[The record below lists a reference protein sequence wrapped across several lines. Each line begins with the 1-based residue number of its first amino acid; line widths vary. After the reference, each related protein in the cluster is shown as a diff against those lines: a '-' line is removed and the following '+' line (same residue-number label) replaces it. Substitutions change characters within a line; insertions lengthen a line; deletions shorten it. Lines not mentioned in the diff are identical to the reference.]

1 MSTLG
6 QVLRSLH
13 NADNG
18 GLESDRVCVQL
29 LRDCRHAEQHMQG
42 LSRQCQQLG
51 LDIEQARGQLPVL
64 QQQRAEREQA
74 ALTALAAGEQERA
87 HQLATDLAREEDRL
101 DASQLA
107 LTSLLKRQSYYQSRW
122 LSAERHYH
130 DLCRQLT
137 MAKNTACVRK
147 TMTAIR
153 RHPAVT
159 LINAKQALA
168 DIRAREQ
175 QQAADVE
182 PEATPATTDVRSAD
196 QVLARLQQQLRGRS

>member
-6 QVLRSLH
+6 QVLRNLQSS
-13 NADNG
+13 DNG

-42 LSRQCQQLG
+42 LARQCRQIG
-51 LDIEQARGQLPVL
+51 LDVEQLRRQLPVL

-74 ALTALAAGEQERA
+74 ALAALATGEQERA
-87 HQLATDLAREEDRL
+87 HKLATELAREEDRL
-101 DASQLA
+101 DAGQSA
-107 LTSLLKRQSYYQSRW
+107 LTSLLKRQHYYQSRW

-130 DLCRQLT
+130 DLCRQLA
-137 MAKNTACVRK
+137 MAKTTACVRK
-147 TMTAIR
+147 TMSAIR

-159 LINAKQALA
+159 LVNAKQALA

-175 QQAADVE
+175 QQAADSE
-182 PEATPATTDVRSAD
+182 PEATPAATEVRSAD

>member
-13 NADNG
+13 NADTG

-29 LRDCRHAEQHMQG
+29 LRDGRHAEQHMQG
-42 LSRQCQQLG
+42 LARQCRQLD
-51 LDIEQARGQLPVL
+51 LDIEQLRRQLPVL
-64 QQQRAEREQA
+64 QQQRAEQEQA
-74 ALTALAAGEQERA
+74 VLTALAAGEQSQAR
-87 HQLATDLAREEDRL
+87 QLAMALAREEDRF
-101 DASQLA
+101 DASQQA
-107 LTSLLKRQSYYQSRW
+107 LTGLLKRQSYYHGRW

-130 DLCRQLT
+130 DLCRQLA
-137 MAKNTACVRK
+137 MAKTTACVRK

-168 DIRAREQ
+168 DIRARER
-175 QQAADVE
+175 QQAADAE
-182 PEATPATTDVRSAD
+182 PEAAPAATAGRSAD
-196 QVLARLQQQLRGRS
+196 QVLARLEQQLRGHS

>member
-13 NADNG
+13 SPDNG

-42 LSRQCQQLG
+42 LARQCQQLG
-51 LDIEQARGQLPVL
+51 LDIEQLRGQLPVL
-64 QQQRAEREQA
+64 QQHRVEREQA
-74 ALTALAAGEQERA
+74 ALAALAAGEQERA
-87 HQLATDLAREEDRL
+87 RQLATDLAREEDRL

-107 LTSLLKRQSYYQSRW
+107 LTSRLKRQSYYQGRW
-122 LSAERHYH
+122 LRAERHYH
-130 DLCRQLT
+130 DLCRQLA
-137 MAKNTACVRK
+137 MAKTTACVRK

-159 LINAKQALA
+159 LVNAKQALA

-175 QQAADVE
+175 QQAADSE
-182 PEATPATTDVRSAD
+182 PDAMPAATEVRSAD
-196 QVLARLQQQLRGRS
+196 QVLARLEQQLRGRS